1 MIAAKYK
8 VPRLLIPMILEKG
21 REYASRLFIIRSQ
34 KNSEQIC
41 RYRVIVSRKMHRL
54 AVGRN
59 RLRRQI
65 YEAIRL
71 NTTVEQRGKDIILIP
86 KKIILDK
93 KYAEISA
100 DIKKIIDG
108 ETK

>member
-1 MIAAKYK
+1 MIASKYK
-8 VPRLLIPMILEKG
+8 VPRLDIPVILEKG
-21 REYASRLFIIRSQ
+21 REYASRLFIVRSR
-34 KNSEQIC
+34 KNSGQFC
-41 RYRVIVSRKMHRL
+41 RYRVIVSRKMHRH
-54 AVGRN
+54 AVKRN

-71 NTTVEQRGKDIILIP
+71 NTSKEQHGKDIILIP
-86 KKIILDK
+86 KKITLVK
-93 KYAEISA
+93 KYADISA